1 MKTNKRI
8 IGIAILAILVLTAWA
23 PVKYFIT
30 GVYPN
35 QAGTFIY
42 TQLDFDS
49 AAVGGVGGTVKLYQ
63 VASADTERIGNVV
76 YLASKNTVNHSAT
89 LVNYNSLVGVVV
101 GGTSTGM
108 QASYSVADT
117 STIAGLP
124 GKQVLV
130 LERGRTWVLVD
141 TGPGIAPGI
150 GVIPSVRSNQGGRI
164 NARTTALD
172 TFYRLLGKLV
182 DTALAGKAALVDI
195 RVK

>member
-89 LVNYNSLVGVVV
+89 LANYNSLVGVVV

-108 QASYSVADT
+108 QASYVVGDT
-117 STIAGLP
+117 STIAALP

-141 TGPGIAPGI
+141 TGAGIAPGLH
-150 GVIPSVRSNQGGRI
+150 VIPSAKSNMGGRLTV
-164 NARTTALD
+164 RTTAID
-172 TFYRLLGKLV
+172 SQYRIFGKLV
-182 DTALAGKAALVDI
+182 DTAISGKAALVDI